1 MALSEQRHKA
11 IDAEFQQIEA
21 RLSAL
26 AAELDPGNIPGNRY
40 VFVGQQTQLVAE
52 QVKQLRHS
60 LVIARLLER

>member
-11 IDAEFQQIEA
+11 VDAEFQQIAA
-21 RLSAL
+21 RLLEL
-26 AAELDPGNIPGNRY
+26 ATELDPGNIPRNRY
-40 VFVGQQTQLVAE
+40 VFVGQETKLVAE

>member
-11 IDAEFQQIEA
+11 IDAEFQQIA
-21 RLSAL
+21 AHLSAL

-40 VFVGQQTQLVAE
+40 VFVGQQTKLVAE

>member
-11 IDAEFQQIEA
+11 IDAEFQQIAA
-21 RLSAL
+21 RLLEL
-26 AAELDPGNIPGNRY
+26 ATELDPGNIPRNRY
-40 VFVGQQTQLVAE
+40 VFVGQETKLVAE